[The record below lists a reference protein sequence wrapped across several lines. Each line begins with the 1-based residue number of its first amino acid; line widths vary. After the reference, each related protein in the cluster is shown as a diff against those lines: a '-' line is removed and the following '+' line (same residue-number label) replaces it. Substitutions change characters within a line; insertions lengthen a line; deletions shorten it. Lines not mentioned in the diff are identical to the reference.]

1 MRIDNIFAKSKYYI
15 DEFLK
20 YKSDMRKKRRLIK
33 KKHPYS
39 SKSTNVDCLEIN
51 GKILQDQKIF

>member
-1 MRIDNIFAKSKYYI
+1 MQIHNIFVKSKYYI

-20 YKSDMRKKRRLIK
+20 YKSDMRKKRRVK